1 MFRSS
6 PGRPPPAAPGPHSPP
21 YPAVGRVPVPPRSAC
36 FRSGA
41 PEAVRERAAAAHGGT
56 PARAG
61 CIPPFAA
68 RKFSPKNEGDAPSL
82 PDGLLFR
89 LVIPPPP
96 EGTAAIAHAPLTADR
111 IPPAARSGSSACA
124 APRTSPG
131 AAPRMRA
138 RFSDAAPAGGSPA
151 DVRRSAPGSPEAPD
165 FRVGA
170 PPAAEAENA
179 SKVLNFSGN
188 AFRGVEIR

>member
-6 PGRPPPAAPGPHSPP
+6 PGRSPPRPPPGRIRPHTRPSGAFPFRRGPPAFGPGPPKPCGRGPQLPTAALRRGWGAFRLLRPESPC
-21 YPAVGRVPVPPRSAC
+21 RKTK
-36 FRSGA
+36 
-41 PEAVRERAAAAHGGT
+41 GT
-56 PARAG
+56 PPPHCGPYSAR
-61 CIPPFAA
+61 
-68 RKFSPKNEGDAPSL
+68 SPVR
-82 PDGLLFR
+82 LFR
-89 LVIPPPP
+89 LRR
-96 EGTAAIAHAPLTADR
+96 TADK
-111 IPPAARSGSSACA
+111 
-124 APRTSPG
+124 PRCR
-131 AAPRMRA
+131 PRMRSL
-138 RFSDAAPAGGSPA
+138 FSDAAPAGGSPA

>member
-6 PGRPPPAAPGPHSPP
+6 PGRSPPPAAPGPHSPP

-68 RKFSPKNEGDAPSL
+68 RKSSPKNEGDAPSL

-89 LVIPPPP
+89 LVIPPRPKGRRP
-96 EGTAAIAHAPLTADR
+96 LRGPYTARSPVRLFRLRRTAAK
-111 IPPAARSGSSACA
+111 
-124 APRTSPG
+124 PRRR
-131 AAPRMRA
+131 PRMRA
-138 RFSDAAPAGGSPA
+138 LFSDAAPAGGSPA

>member
-6 PGRPPPAAPGPHSPP
+6 PGRPPPAAPGPHSPHP
-21 YPAVGRVPVPPRSAC
+21 RPSGAFPFRRGPPAFGPGPPKPCGRGPQLPTAALRRGRGAFRLLRPESSRRKTKGTPPPFRTAFSSASSSPPR
-36 FRSGA
+36 
-41 PEAVRERAAAAHGGT
+41 
-56 PARAG
+56 
-61 CIPPFAA
+61 
-68 RKFSPKNEGDAPSL
+68 PKGRRPL
-82 PDGLLFR
+82 RP
-89 LVIPPPP
+89 
-96 EGTAAIAHAPLTADR
+96 PLTADR

-124 APRTSPG
+124 APRPSPG

-151 DVRRSAPGSPEAPD
+151 DVRRSAPGRPEAPD

>member
-6 PGRPPPAAPGPHSPP
+6 PGRPPRPPPGRIRPIPGRRARFRSAAVRLLSVRG
-21 YPAVGRVPVPPRSAC
+21 PRS
-36 FRSGA
+36 
-41 PEAVRERAAAAHGGT
+41 
-56 PARAG
+56 RAG
-61 CIPPFAA
+61 EGRSCPRRHSGEGGVHSAFCG
-68 RKFSPKNEGDAPSL
+68 PKVLAEKRRGRPLPSGRPSL
-82 PDGLLFR
+82 PPR
-89 LVIPPPP
+89 HPPPARRDGGHCAP
-96 EGTAAIAHAPLTADR
+96 PLTADR

-151 DVRRSAPGSPEAPD
+151 DVRRSAPGRPEAPD